1 MVLHQWYVSYLMDK
15 EMLSQGE
22 VPIQS
27 IISGD
32 EDNGSLCHVKN
43 EYKLIYSARRAYNHP
58 FSKDDEVGMIE

>member
-1 MVLHQWYVSYLMDK
+1 MVLDQWYVSYPVDK
-15 EMLSQGE
+15 EML
-22 VPIQS
+22 
-27 IISGD
+27 ISGD

>member
-1 MVLHQWYVSYLMDK
+1 MDK

-32 EDNGSLCHVKN
+32 KENGSHRHGKD

-58 FSKDDEVGMIE
+58 FSKDEVRIIE